1 MGSLTTTKVAPSC
14 PTLLKVMVYSRVS
27 PGITSGAP
35 GRLTLATV
43 LDASSPGDRD
53 AFVAGITSGYECYG
67 VLLDC
72 EEDFA
77 RYLGMQYHANALY
90 YLFRRA
96 GHSFAA
102 VYAIGPCG
110 RILTRKH
117 LFTEDEIRDILWTFG
132 PCLGGCDP
140 YDLVCEIDPDRNE
153 VKTMKGRV
161 LSAVQL

>member
-1 MGSLTTTKVAPSC
+1 MQGSIDENIVSKLTYLHDHDPPAHIN
-14 PTLLKVMVYSRVS
+14 LKR
-27 PGITSGAP
+27 
-35 GRLTLATV
+35 V
-43 LDASSPGDRD
+43 LDAAYTAHLATR
-53 AFVAGITSGYECYG
+53 AEKTFIAGLTSGYDCYG

-96 GHSFAA
+96 GHPFAA
-102 VYAIGPCG
+102 VYAIGPCE

-117 LFTEDEIRDILWTFG
+117 LYTEDEIRDILWTFG

-140 YDLVCEIDPDRNE
+140 YDLVYEIDPDMNE

-161 LSAVQL
+161 LSAV